1 MMTSLFCIR
10 KKILINYLKVSNLRN
25 NKKIDYKFLK
35 QCLNET
41 IIFNHENNNIENLV
55 DENKKIDLNKEL
67 NIINNFDYRINR
79 IINLK
84 RCSKCILP
92 ETYPFIKFDEKMF
105 VIIVQIMRNKYFM
118 VKETK

>member
-1 MMTSLFCIR
+1 MDQ

-41 IIFNHENNNIENLV
+41 IIFNHENNNIENLI
-55 DENKKIDLNKEL
+55 DENKKINLNKEL

-79 IINLK
+79 IVSLK

-105 VIIVQIMRNKYFM
+105 VIIVQSMRNKYFM
-118 VKETK
+118 VKKNSMSI